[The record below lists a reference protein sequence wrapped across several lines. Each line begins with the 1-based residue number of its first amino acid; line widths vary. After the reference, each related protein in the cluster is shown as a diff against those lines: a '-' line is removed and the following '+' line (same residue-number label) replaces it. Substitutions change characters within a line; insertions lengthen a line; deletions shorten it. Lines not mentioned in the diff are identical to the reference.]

1 LRAWNLTLYLS
12 KFNPKRFAVD
22 AGAMAIFWTIL
33 YTPVFLYTS
42 KTFEAALFGLG
53 SSTVLEILFGGVYG
67 RFLDWFR
74 KKFGLVIRSS
84 ETKDP

>member
-1 LRAWNLTLYLS
+1 
-12 KFNPKRFAVD
+12 
-22 AGAMAIFWTIL
+22 MAIFWTIL

-74 KKFGLVIRSS
+74 KKFGITRSLAI
-84 ETKDP
+84 EPQ